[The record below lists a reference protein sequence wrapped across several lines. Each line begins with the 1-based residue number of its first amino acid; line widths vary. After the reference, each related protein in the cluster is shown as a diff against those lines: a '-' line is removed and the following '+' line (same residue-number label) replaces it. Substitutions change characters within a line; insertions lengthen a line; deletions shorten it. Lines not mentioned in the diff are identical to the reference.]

1 MMWVGTEAAGV
12 CLESIQDPEVRKH
25 HAKNYDILF
34 FNFCVKSQERR
45 AVESALRSVPG
56 RRLLDLT
63 QAEVEHFAGNCLEVR
78 SVRKGDGGG
87 GYKRHLVRHF
97 PFPN

>member
-1 MMWVGTEAAGV
+1 M
-12 CLESIQDPEVRKH
+12 Q
-25 HAKNYDILF
+25 KNIIISF
-34 FNFCVKSQERR
+34 FSNFASNSQERR

-78 SVRKGDGGG
+78 SEDKEQGGG

>member
-1 MMWVGTEAAGV
+1 M
-12 CLESIQDPEVRKH
+12 
-25 HAKNYDILF
+25 
-34 FNFCVKSQERR
+34 
-45 AVESALRSVPG
+45 ESALRSVPG

-78 SVRKGDGGG
+78 SKDKDGGG